1 MKKTPKKDATDR
13 LLVALEFGETLGGT
27 DTVANL
33 TTALAP
39 RDLRRLFGTI
49 DLDQQANLLAMLEP
63 EEGAEILN
71 HLAEAQATDLLE
83 FLPAED
89 AADLIELLPSP
100 DGGDLIR
107 SLDVGGQDVLGKV
120 ENDMGRI
127 RLQANY
133 PEDTAG
139 ALMEQHSLSIPDHE
153 TVGTVLDILAERGE
167 GYREREVQYIYAV
180 NPDGVL
186 TGVLPLRNLVMTP
199 RGKAVSSAMIKDAA
213 SVEDQTGLLELSEK
227 FEERKFLG
235 LPVTDAAGRLLG
247 VVTRSAV
254 QKAVAEGASDDYLK
268 AAGIVGGEEL
278 RSMPTLE
285 RSRRRAGWLLP
296 NIALNL
302 VSASVIAF
310 FQDTLEAVIALAVF
324 LPIVSDMSGCS
335 GNQAVAVSVRELTLG
350 ILRQGD
356 YLRVVAKEAMVG
368 VLNGLALGL
377 VLGIVAFLWKHDLAL
392 SFVVGTALAINTL
405 VSVTLGGIIP
415 LALRRFGA
423 DPALASSPILTTC
436 TDMCGFLLV
445 LGIATVVLL

>member
-139 ALMEQHSLSIPDHE
+139 SSTASRSRTMRRWARCSTSSPNAERATESGKSNTSTLSIPM
-153 TVGTVLDILAERGE
+153 A
-167 GYREREVQYIYAV
+167 
-180 NPDGVL
+180 
-186 TGVLPLRNLVMTP
+186 
-199 RGKAVSSAMIKDAA
+199 
-213 SVEDQTGLLELSEK
+213 
-227 FEERKFLG
+227 
-235 LPVTDAAGRLLG
+235 
-247 VVTRSAV
+247 
-254 QKAVAEGASDDYLK
+254 
-268 AAGIVGGEEL
+268 
-278 RSMPTLE
+278 
-285 RSRRRAGWLLP
+285 
-296 NIALNL
+296 
-302 VSASVIAF
+302 
-310 FQDTLEAVIALAVF
+310 F
-324 LPIVSDMSGCS
+324 LPESCHSETWS
-335 GNQAVAVSVRELTLG
+335 
-350 ILRQGD
+350 
-356 YLRVVAKEAMVG
+356 
-368 VLNGLALGL
+368 
-377 VLGIVAFLWKHDLAL
+377 
-392 SFVVGTALAINTL
+392 
-405 VSVTLGGIIP
+405 
-415 LALRRFGA
+415 
-423 DPALASSPILTTC
+423 
-436 TDMCGFLLV
+436 
-445 LGIATVVLL
+445 